1 LCFLKFKLSVKVK
14 RFVSLLCVCAI
25 LPAKAIPK
33 MTYTVSG
40 STLNPTHSLTHP
52 LGLGLES
59 WCIGLGLGLGLESW
73 CFGPITGQYIVADAN
88 TE

>member
-1 LCFLKFKLSVKVK
+1 
-14 RFVSLLCVCAI
+14 
-25 LPAKAIPK
+25 